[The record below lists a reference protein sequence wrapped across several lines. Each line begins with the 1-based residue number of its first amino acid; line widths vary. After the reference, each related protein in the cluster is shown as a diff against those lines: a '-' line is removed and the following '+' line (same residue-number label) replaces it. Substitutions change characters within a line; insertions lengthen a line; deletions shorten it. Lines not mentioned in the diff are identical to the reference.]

1 MKRREFI
8 TLLGGV
14 ESIGVRA
21 HHARGTERK
30 TSDPHSSQ
38 R

>member
-8 TLLGGV
+8 ALLGGV
-14 ESIGVRA
+14 VEDWRQA

-30 TSDPHSSQ
+30 TSDPHLSQ